1 MTSSPSAFSGSSA
14 PSSGGDGTAPTI
26 VLVEDDPSITLGLK
40 MNLEAEGYRVLVA
53 DDGEAGLVAAR
64 GPKVDLLILD
74 VMLPR
79 LNGFEI
85 LRQLRREGRTM
96 PIIILSARGNE
107 IDKVMGL
114 ELGAEDYV
122 TKPFGLAELLARVRA
137 ALRRAT
143 MSQQTGAFRVGDVE
157 IDAGTREVRRAGVAI
172 ELTATEFDVLQAL
185 VLAKGRVLS
194 REQILEKIYGP
205 GHHGTARTID
215 NFMMQLRSKLEGD
228 PQQPRWLLTVR
239 GVGYRLGKPE

>member
-1 MTSSPSAFSGSSA
+1 MVNATPSA
-14 PSSGGDGTAPTI
+14 TI
-26 VLVEDDPSITLGLK
+26 LLVEDDPSITVGLRI
-40 MNLEAEGYRVLVA
+40 NLEAEGYKVIIA
-53 DDGEAGLVAAR
+53 DNGDAGLAAAR
-64 GPKVDLLILD
+64 KEGIDLLLLD
-74 VMLPR
+74 LMLPG

-85 LRQLRREGRTM
+85 LRQLRREGHTM
-96 PIIILSARGNE
+96 PIIVLSARSSE

-143 MSQQTGAFRVGDVE
+143 KPRPPESSFRLGDIE
-157 IDAGTREVRRAGVAI
+157 IDEGRREVRRGGALV
-172 ELTATEFDVLQAL
+172 ELTATEFDVLMAL
-185 VLAKGRVLS
+185 VQAKGRVLS

-215 NFMMQLRSKLEGD
+215 NFLMQLRSKLEAD
-228 PQQPRWLLTVR
+228 PQAPKYLVTVR
-239 GVGYRLGKPE
+239 GVGYRIAS